1 MVKFLHTSDWHL
13 GMRRHFLSEEAE
25 PRYRQDRLEAV
36 RRIGEIA
43 AEEGCDFV
51 VAAGDLLDSNQVDPR
66 TVARGA
72 EALRSIPVPVY
83 LLPGNHDAADAS
95 SMLCSEA
102 FARLR
107 PERVHV
113 LDRPGVVE
121 VAPGVEIVAAPWRT
135 RRPLTDLVR
144 EACEGLEPGPV
155 RIALGHGAVDRLSPD
170 ADDPA
175 MVEVARA
182 ESVIAAGCIHYLALG
197 DRHSVTGVGS
207 SGRIWYAGTPEP
219 TAFDE
224 EAPGEV
230 LVVTL
235 DREEI
240 EVRRRR
246 VGRWA
251 FRRLQAAFTGDDE
264 LDAFAGGAGRPPGQ
278 GADRP
283 AAHSGGNG
291 NAAGKG
297 ASRRHPGGGAARL
310 RRDRHLRGRSE
321 LAVVPDDADF
331 ADLELAGFA
340 REALDEL
347 RAGAEGEGPDAGVAR
362 DALGLLVRLAGR
374 GA

>member
-1 MVKFLHTSDWHL
+1 MVRFLHTSDWHL
-13 GMRRHFLSEEAE
+13 GMRRHFLTEEAE

-66 TVARGA
+66 TVARAA

-95 SMLCSEA
+95 SMLCGEA
-102 FARLR
+102 FGRLR
-107 PERVHV
+107 PDRVHV

-121 VAPGVEIVAAPWRT
+121 VVPGVEIVAAPWRT

-144 EACEGLEPGPV
+144 ESCEGLEPGPL

-175 MVEVARA
+175 LVEVARA
-182 ESVIAAGCIHYLALG
+182 EAVIAAGCIHYLALG
-197 DRHSVTGVGS
+197 DRHSVTEVGG

-219 TAFDE
+219 TGFDE

-235 DREEI
+235 DRDEI

-246 VGRWA
+246 VGRWT
-251 FRRLQAAFTGDDE
+251 FRRLEASFSGDDE
-264 LDAFAGGAGRPPGQ
+264 LDAFAAELHGLSEKERTVLRLTLEGTLTLQGR
-278 GADRP
+278 
-283 AAHSGGNG
+283 
-291 NAAGKG
+291 
-297 ASRRHPGGGAARL
+297 ARL
-310 RRDRHLRGRSE
+310 DAILEEARHLFAGIDISEGRSD
-321 LAVVPDDADF
+321 LAVIPDDSDF
-331 ADLELAGFA
+331 ADLQLAGFA
-340 REALDEL
+340 HEALDEL
-347 RAGAEGEGPDAGVAR
+347 RAGAGGAGPEAGTAR